1 MKWTSLESLSG
12 FATATEHLRL
22 RAMLRALASCGR
34 SSSASAPLSV
44 SILVNSATI
53 RSPFAC
59 AKRSNAS
66 RWASSPRPTFFPD
79 RACFSVANPIVG
91 NDRLHAGTSAAMG
104 YFGTVV
110 GALPEPFELENSRR
124 YKRAK
129 QAEHGHPH
137 APGRVVCRQD
147 APRQFVPTGAPCI
160 NTRAR
165 CATGALTLWLHI
177 LASFIACSVGV
188 IEAPHSQTNYPREG
202 KALVRPQNVPSI

>member
-1 MKWTSLESLSG
+1 MNGMQCIMSPLMKWTSLESLSS

-66 RWASSPRPTFFPD
+66 RWASSPRPNPFFPD

-104 YFGTVV
+104 YFNAVV
-110 GALPEPFELENSRR
+110 GAFASLLSSKTAARYKGLSKPSADTTPQGAWFAGRTRPVNSCRPEPHALT
-124 YKRAK
+124 RA
-129 QAEHGHPH
+129 P
-137 APGRVVCRQD
+137 D
-147 APRQFVPTGAPCI
+147 APQ
-160 NTRAR
+160 
-165 CATGALTLWLHI
+165 AL
-177 LASFIACSVGV
+177 
-188 IEAPHSQTNYPREG
+188 
-202 KALVRPQNVPSI
+202 